1 MFPKYTTG
9 IKNLNEQIK
18 KSIKE
23 IGILTSFKGKSKSIN
38 NTKFNITSQ
47 GNIPKSI
54 NRDFYFLI
62 FFNLIYIY
70 FL

>member
-23 IGILTSFKGKSKSIN
+23 IGILTSFKGKNNSIN
-38 NTKFNITSQ
+38 NTKI
-47 GNIPKSI
+47 
-54 NRDFYFLI
+54 
-62 FFNLIYIY
+62 
-70 FL
+70 